1 MLCPDRLTA
10 AALRRDFT
18 LDVMARCFFGVF
30 LFSVVR
36 INSQLYLISLVS
48 GIVVSRAWRGKLNC
62 SLFLRVEIEVISV
75 ACFICLIA
83 FKSQLIFFFFCLENQ
98 ILFSQLNLFF

>member
-62 SLFLRVEIEVISV
+62 SLFLRVEIEVIFV

-83 FKSQLIFFFFCLENQ
+83 FKSQLIFFFFFLENQ
-98 ILFSQLNLFF
+98 ILF